1 MMVCVLAGSF
11 YFKFDKI
18 QLEVLIIMK
27 NIIDVI
33 YNKLP
38 HMSVTDKKIAQ
49 VILKKP
55 QDVVDYTIFQL
66 AIEAEVSEA
75 SVSRFC
81 KSLGIDGFHQ
91 LKTRLAQVSDD
102 SNVSFTVDDDIQA
115 SLKNIAEKKDSEI
128 SNTLKNLPTDK
139 IADAL
144 SIIKNARLIQVV
156 AEGNTYPVAIDAVY
170 KFNQIGLLAMSDAAF
185 ETSIAQTLNM
195 SLEDILLVISN
206 SGESKSL
213 IKQIDVAQKRGIK
226 VLAIT
231 NRSDSPI
238 AQRADLHLKTYVREQ
253 IFQSEYYFSRIAA
266 STMIEAIFL
275 LLIGQDKETLDKIA
289 RHEELISDRKI

>member
-1 MMVCVLAGSF
+1 M
-11 YFKFDKI
+11 
-18 QLEVLIIMK
+18 Q

-49 VILKKP
+49 VILQQPKA
-55 QDVVDYTIFQL
+55 VIDYTISQL
-66 AIEAEVSEA
+66 ATEATVSDA

-81 KSLGIDGFHQ
+81 KNLNIDGFHQ

-102 SNVSFTVDDDIQA
+102 ENVSGTIDDDIQS
-115 SLKNIAEKKDSEI
+115 SLKNISNNKNIEI
-128 SNTLKNLPTDK
+128 SNTLKNLSTK
-139 IADAL
+139 QMTRVL
-144 SIIKNARLIQVV
+144 ETIKQARLIQVV

-170 KFNQIGLLAMSDAAF
+170 KFNQIGMLAFSDSAS
-185 ETSIAQTLNM
+185 ETAIAQTLNM
-195 SLEDILLVISN
+195 CDQDILIIISN

-213 IKQIDVAQKRGIK
+213 IKQLNVAQQQHIK
-226 VLAIT
+226 VIAIT
-231 NRSDSPI
+231 NREDSPI
-238 AQRADLHLKTYVREQ
+238 AQKADFHLKTYVREQ

-275 LLIGQDKETLDKIA
+275 LLVGQDKSTLERIA
-289 RHEELISDRKI
+289 KHEELISDRKI

>member
-1 MMVCVLAGSF
+1 M
-11 YFKFDKI
+11 
-18 QLEVLIIMK
+18 Q

-49 VILKKP
+49 VILAKP
-55 QDVVDYTIFQL
+55 KEVIDYTISQL
-66 AIEAEVSEA
+66 ANNAGVSDA

-81 KSLGIDGFHQ
+81 KNLNIDGFHQ

-102 SNVSFTVDDDIQA
+102 DNVSVTIDDDIQA
-115 SLKNIAEKKDSEI
+115 SLKNIAENKDTEI
-128 SNTLKNLPTDK
+128 SNTLKNLSTEK
-139 IADAL
+139 VTKVLVA
-144 SIIKNARLIQVV
+144 IKNARLIQIV

-195 SLEDILLVISN
+195 TDKDILIIISN
-206 SGESKSL
+206 SGESRSL
-213 IKQIDVAQKRGIK
+213 IKQLEVAQKLGIK
-226 VLAIT
+226 VIAIT
-231 NRSDSPI
+231 NRADSPI
-238 AQRADLHLKTYVREQ
+238 AQKADIHLKTYVREQ

-266 STMIEAIFL
+266 STMIEALFL
-275 LLIGQDKETLDKIA
+275 LLIGQNKETLDKITK
-289 RHEELISDRKI
+289 HEELISDRKI

>member
-1 MMVCVLAGSF
+1 M
-11 YFKFDKI
+11 
-18 QLEVLIIMK
+18 Q

-49 VILKKP
+49 VVLTKP
-55 QDVVDYTIFQL
+55 KAVIDYTISQL
-66 AIEAEVSEA
+66 AREADVSDA

-81 KSLGIDGFHQ
+81 KNLNIDGFHQ

-102 SNVSFTVDDDIQA
+102 ENVSVTIDDDIQT
-115 SLKNIAEKKDSEI
+115 SLKNIADNKNTEI
-128 SNTLKNLPTDK
+128 SNSLKNLSTETISK
-139 IADAL
+139 VL
-144 SIIKNARLIQVV
+144 TTIKKARLIQVV

-170 KFNQIGLLAMSDAAF
+170 KFNQIGMLAMSDAAF
-185 ETSIAQTLNM
+185 ETSLAQTLNM
-195 SLEDILLVISN
+195 NDQDILIVISN

-213 IKQIDVAQKRGIK
+213 MKQLTVAQEQNIK
-226 VLAIT
+226 VIAIT
-231 NRSDSPI
+231 NRDDSPI
-238 AQRADLHLKTYVREQ
+238 AQKADLHLKTYVREQ

-266 STMIEAIFL
+266 STMIEALFL
-275 LLIGQDKETLDKIA
+275 LLIGQDKQTLEKIT

>member
-1 MMVCVLAGSF
+1 M
-11 YFKFDKI
+11 
-18 QLEVLIIMK
+18 Q

-38 HMSVTDKKIAQ
+38 QMSVTDKKIAQ
-49 VILKKP
+49 AILAKPKEVI
-55 QDVVDYTIFQL
+55 DYTISQL
-66 AIEAEVSEA
+66 ANDAGVSDA

-81 KSLGIDGFHQ
+81 KTLNIDGFHQ

-102 SNVSFTVDDDIQA
+102 DNISVTIDDDIQA
-115 SLKNIAEKKDSEI
+115 SLKNIAENKNTEI
-128 SNTLKNLPTDK
+128 GNTLKNLSTEKITDVLW
-139 IADAL
+139 A
-144 SIIKNARLIQVV
+144 IKKARLIQVV

-195 SLEDILLVISN
+195 TVKDILIIISN
-206 SGESKSL
+206 SGESRSL
-213 IKQIDVAQKRGIK
+213 MKQLEIAKQKGIK
-226 VLAIT
+226 VIAIT

-238 AQRADLHLKTYVREQ
+238 AQKADIHLKTYVREQ

-266 STMIEAIFL
+266 STMIEALFL
-275 LLIGQDKETLDKIA
+275 LLIGQDKKTLNKITK
-289 RHEELISDRKI
+289 HEELISDRKI

>member
-1 MMVCVLAGSF
+1 M
-11 YFKFDKI
+11 
-18 QLEVLIIMK
+18 Q

-49 VILKKP
+49 VILQQP
-55 QDVVDYTIFQL
+55 QAVIDYTISQL
-66 AIEAEVSEA
+66 ATEATVSDA

-81 KSLGIDGFHQ
+81 KNLNIDGFHQ

-102 SNVSFTVDDDIQA
+102 ENVSGTIDDDIQN
-115 SLKNIAEKKDSEI
+115 SLKNIAANKDIEI
-128 SNTLKNLPTDK
+128 SNTLKNISTEQMNRVLKT
-139 IADAL
+139 
-144 SIIKNARLIQVV
+144 IKQARLIQVV

-170 KFNQIGLLAMSDAAF
+170 KFNQIGILAFSDSAA
-185 ETSIAQTLNM
+185 ETAIAQTLNM
-195 SLEDILLVISN
+195 SDQDILIIISN

-213 IKQIDVAQKRGIK
+213 MKQLEVAQQQNIRVI
-226 VLAIT
+226 AIT
-231 NRSDSPI
+231 NREDSPI
-238 AQRADLHLKTYVREQ
+238 AQKADIHLKTYVREQ

-275 LLIGQDKETLDKIA
+275 LLIGQDKETLNKIT
-289 RHEELISDRKI
+289 RHEELIADRKI

>member
-1 MMVCVLAGSF
+1 M
-11 YFKFDKI
+11 
-18 QLEVLIIMK
+18 Q

-49 VILKKP
+49 VILQQSKA
-55 QDVVDYTIFQL
+55 VIDYTISQL
-66 AIEAEVSEA
+66 ATEATVSDA

-81 KSLGIDGFHQ
+81 KNLNIDGFHQ

-102 SNVSFTVDDDIQA
+102 ENVSGTIDDDIQS
-115 SLKNIAEKKDSEI
+115 SLKNISNNKNIEI
-128 SNTLKNLPTDK
+128 SNTLKNLSTK
-139 IADAL
+139 QMTRVL
-144 SIIKNARLIQVV
+144 ETIKQARLIQVV

-170 KFNQIGLLAMSDAAF
+170 KFNQIGMLAFSDSAS
-185 ETSIAQTLNM
+185 ETAIAQTLNM
-195 SLEDILLVISN
+195 CDQDILIIISN

-213 IKQIDVAQKRGIK
+213 IKQLNVAQQQHIK
-226 VLAIT
+226 VIAIT
-231 NRSDSPI
+231 NREDSPI
-238 AQRADLHLKTYVREQ
+238 AQKADFHLKTYVREQ

-275 LLIGQDKETLDKIA
+275 LLVGQDKSTLERIA
-289 RHEELISDRKI
+289 KHEELISDRKI

>member
-1 MMVCVLAGSF
+1 M
-11 YFKFDKI
+11 
-18 QLEVLIIMK
+18 Q

-49 VILKKP
+49 VILAKP
-55 QDVVDYTIFQL
+55 KEVIDYTISQL
-66 AIEAEVSEA
+66 ANNAGVSDA

-81 KSLGIDGFHQ
+81 KNLSIDGFHQ

-102 SNVSFTVDDDIQA
+102 DNVSVTIDDDIQA
-115 SLKNIAEKKDSEI
+115 SLKNIAENKDTEI
-128 SNTLKNLPTDK
+128 SNTLKNLSTEK
-139 IADAL
+139 VTKVLVA
-144 SIIKNARLIQVV
+144 IKNARLIQIV

-195 SLEDILLVISN
+195 TDKDILIIISN
-206 SGESKSL
+206 SGESRSL
-213 IKQIDVAQKRGIK
+213 IKQLEVAQKLGIK
-226 VLAIT
+226 VIAIT
-231 NRSDSPI
+231 NRADSPI
-238 AQRADLHLKTYVREQ
+238 AQKADIHLKTYVREQ

-266 STMIEAIFL
+266 STMIEALFL
-275 LLIGQDKETLDKIA
+275 LLIGQNKETLDKITT
-289 RHEELISDRKI
+289 HEELISDRKI

>member
-1 MMVCVLAGSF
+1 
-11 YFKFDKI
+11 
-18 QLEVLIIMK
+18 MK

-55 QDVVDYTIFQL
+55 QDVVDYTISQL

-139 IADAL
+139 IA
-144 SIIKNARLIQVV
+144 
-156 AEGNTYPVAIDAVY
+156 
-170 KFNQIGLLAMSDAAF
+170 
-185 ETSIAQTLNM
+185 
-195 SLEDILLVISN
+195 
-206 SGESKSL
+206 
-213 IKQIDVAQKRGIK
+213 
-226 VLAIT
+226 
-231 NRSDSPI
+231 
-238 AQRADLHLKTYVREQ
+238 
-253 IFQSEYYFSRIAA
+253 
-266 STMIEAIFL
+266 
-275 LLIGQDKETLDKIA
+275 

>member
-1 MMVCVLAGSF
+1 M
-11 YFKFDKI
+11 
-18 QLEVLIIMK
+18 Q

-38 HMSVTDKKIAQ
+38 HMSATDKKIAQ
-49 VILKKP
+49 VILAQP
-55 QDVVDYTIFQL
+55 RAVIDYTISQL
-66 AIEAEVSEA
+66 AKQAAVSDA

-81 KSLGIDGFHQ
+81 KNLNIEGFHQ

-102 SNVSFTVDDDIQA
+102 ENVSGTIDDDIQK
-115 SLKNIAEKKDSEI
+115 SLKNISDNKSVEI
-128 SNTLKNLPTDK
+128 ANTLKNLSTTK
-139 IADAL
+139 ITKL
-144 SIIKNARLIQVV
+144 LKTFKQARLIQVV

-170 KFNQIGLLAMSDAAF
+170 KFNQIGFFAFSDSAS

-195 SLEDILLVISN
+195 QKDDLLLIISN

-213 IKQIDVAQKRGIK
+213 MKQLEVAHEQKIK
-226 VLAIT
+226 VVAIT
-231 NRSDSPI
+231 NRDDSPI
-238 AQRADLHLKTYVREQ
+238 AQRADIHLKTYVREQ

-275 LLIGQDKETLDKIA
+275 LLIGQDKGTLDKIT
-289 RHEELISDRKI
+289 RHEELIADRKI